1 MEINNKKVKV
11 AVNIPYDIIKNGKP
25 INEYSTQITTSVIN
39 LDETKVDIDMPE
51 HIKYLDET
59 LFTLDGLP
67 QNMLISTISAT
78 GKINCKILLG
88 NIDSYMKL
96 SHDSILYIK
105 YNGKIRSLQKK
116 KSNSRKEK
124 DIRCFENQLT
134 MEIRVTGIKK
144 INVKIFRNGSFQMT
158 GCKSIVDCNIVL
170 NKLINRLK
178 TTIATIEQTENG
190 SKITDQPF
198 IHEVDDVDNVIKVIA
213 FKIDMINSNFSVNYL
228 INRECL
234 YTILLSKNIS
244 CRYEPCIHACVNI
257 KYVIENDP
265 NNKVVSI
272 FVFQSGNIIITGA
285 RNKEQISNA
294 YNYII
299 NILSENYQSIVKKD
313 LINLLDN
320 NDLKDILAELE
331 TLNSDENIVEEED
344 NIIV

>member
-11 AVNIPYDIIKNGKP
+11 AINIPYDIIKNGKP
-25 INEYSTQITTSVIN
+25 INEYSTQITTSAIN

-96 SHDSILYIK
+96 SHDSILSIK
-105 YNGKIRSLQKK
+105 YNGKIRSLEKK
-116 KSNSRKEK
+116 KSKSRKEK

-134 MEIRVTGIKK
+134 MEIRVSGIKK

-198 IHEVDDVDNVIKVIA
+198 IHEVGDVDNVIKVIA

-257 KYVIENDP
+257 KYGIQNDP

-331 TLNSDENIVEEED
+331 TLNSDENVVEEED